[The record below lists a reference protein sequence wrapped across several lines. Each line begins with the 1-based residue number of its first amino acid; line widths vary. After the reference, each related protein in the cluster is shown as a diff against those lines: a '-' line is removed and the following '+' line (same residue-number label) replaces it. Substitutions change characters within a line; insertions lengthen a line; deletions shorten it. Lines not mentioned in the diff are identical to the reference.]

1 MKRFCVKILA
11 YLLGAYLICSI
22 IDHKL
27 TIAIRHSQVRE
38 YQIWEDVFNSK
49 ITANMVVLG
58 SSRAYAH
65 YNPEIFDNIL
75 KTDFYNLGLNG
86 KLVDLDVF
94 RYHQYKKYNNHQPQY
109 ILWDIMP
116 FSFDFSERYGDE
128 QFMAYIWNK
137 DIWKEIHNSRH
148 GITWFDRLVPL
159 LRYWR
164 TNMIH
169 SYPNAVMQVYK
180 GYRKEFTPFDSKELN
195 LISDNSL
202 QCNYNS
208 TVIGLFEKTIEEIKN
223 DGSTVVLVFSP
234 LYKDGQK
241 KYCQLDVFIDTVAQ
255 IASRHNCLFLNYLP
269 STINEDS
276 SLFKNATHLNSIGAD
291 VFSSLLTYDLD
302 SIFNI
307 TTSFK

>member
-1 MKRFCVKILA
+1 
-11 YLLGAYLICSI
+11 
-22 IDHKL
+22 
-27 TIAIRHSQVRE
+27 
-38 YQIWEDVFNSK
+38 
-49 ITANMVVLG
+49 MVVLG

-116 FSFDFSERYGDE
+116 FSFDFSEGYGDE
-128 QFMAYIWNK
+128 QYMAYIWNK

>member
-11 YLLGAYLICSI
+11 YLLGAYLICSL

-116 FSFDFSERYGDE
+116 FSFDFSEGYGDE
-128 QFMAYIWNK
+128 QYMAYIWNK